1 MTNRAKMLAC
11 LGLAV
16 VGMVMMLLPLLLFA
30 QEATIA
36 PVAEPSWKPL
46 LDMAIKSLIP
56 ALWMAVGPIAVAGI
70 TKAVNSLTTAYVP
83 RPLQVVLSAI
93 VAAVGAGLSG
103 DPSVAITGAVSGGIG
118 QVLAA
123 TNPATL
129 RTEGPQS

>member
-1 MTNRAKMLAC
+1 MTNRVKMLAC

-16 VGMVMMLLPLLLFA
+16 VGMVMAMLPLLLFA

-56 ALWMAVGPIAVAGI
+56 ALWIAVGPVVVAGI
-70 TKAVNSLTTAYVP
+70 TSGVNKYAKAYVP
-83 RPLQVVLSAI
+83 RPIQVALSAM

-103 DPSVAITGAVSGGIG
+103 DMSVAITGAASGAIG
-118 QVLAA
+118 QTLAA

-129 RTEGPQS
+129 KTEGPQG